1 MNYEKA
7 YKEALESAKGIINY
21 YKEHNRG
28 DESAIEDLEIIF
40 PELKESEDKRI
51 KKELTKFLKN
61 ASGGFLDTTIRCKT
75 FGKWAA
81 WLEKQ
86 KAMDKEIVF
95 RPLAGTDI
103 IVAAKQALEKIEIGK
118 EVILAFNGAYIP
130 VNDKT
135 VSEICN
141 EYDAWLE
148 KQGKKK
154 PTWSDEDDKT
164 YYSLLADIRARQD
177 SSTSTL
183 EAYYNEQINW
193 LKSLKE
199 RLS

>member
-1 MNYEKA
+1 MDYEK

-40 PELKESEDKRI
+40 PELKESEDEKIR
-51 KKELTKFLKN
+51 KELTKFLKN

-86 KAMDKEIVF
+86 GE
-95 RPLAGTDI
+95 
-103 IVAAKQALEKIEIGK
+103 
-118 EVILAFNGAYIP
+118 
-130 VNDKT
+130 
-135 VSEICN
+135 
-141 EYDAWLE
+141 
-148 KQGKKK
+148 KK

>member
-1 MNYEKA
+1 MDYEKA

-61 ASGGFLDTTIRCKT
+61 ASGGFLDTTIQCKT
-75 FGKWAA
+75 FGKWA
-81 WLEKQ
+81 
-86 KAMDKEIVF
+86 
-95 RPLAGTDI
+95 
-103 IVAAKQALEKIEIGK
+103 
-118 EVILAFNGAYIP
+118 
-130 VNDKT
+130 
-135 VSEICN
+135 
-141 EYDAWLE
+141 AWLE

-154 PTWSDEDDKT
+154 PTWSDEDDAYKLFAISAVED
-164 YYSLLADIRARQD
+164 YYDEKNPLQKVLI
-177 SSTSTL
+177 
-183 EAYYNEQINW
+183 EW

>member
-28 DESAIEDLEIIF
+28 DELAIEDLEIIF

-61 ASGGFLDTTIRCKT
+61 ASGGFLDTTIQCKT

-86 KAMDKEIVF
+86 
-95 RPLAGTDI
+95 G
-103 IVAAKQALEKIEIGK
+103 KQKFA
-118 EVILAFNGAYIP
+118 
-130 VNDKT
+130 
-135 VSEICN
+135 
-141 EYDAWLE
+141 
-148 KQGKKK
+148 
-154 PTWSDEDDKT
+154 WSDKDEEILKNLIDYFSLDDGLRLPT
-164 YYSLLADIRARQD
+164 EETID
-177 SSTSTL
+177 
-183 EAYYNEQINW
+183 W
-193 LKSLKE
+193 LKSLKT

>member
-1 MNYEKA
+1 MKNYEKE
-7 YKEALESAKGIINY
+7 YKEALEKIREGLHPLPDGTKISGVTRAF
-21 YKEHNRG
+21 
-28 DESAIEDLEIIF
+28 LEEVF
-40 PELKESEDKRI
+40 PELKESEEERI
-51 KKELTKFLKN
+51 RKMIINHLTQERGSLSN
-61 ASGGFLDTTIRCKT
+61 DEAAEAI
-75 FGKWAA
+75 A

-86 KAMDKEIVF
+86 GKRDARYENLEELLDADTIYQMAMNDAMVEGAKTKAMN
-95 RPLAGTDI
+95 
-103 IVAAKQALEKIEIGK
+103 ALSELEIGK
-118 EVILAFNGAYIP
+118 LLGI
-130 VNDKT
+130 
-135 VSEICN
+135 
-141 EYDAWLE
+141 E